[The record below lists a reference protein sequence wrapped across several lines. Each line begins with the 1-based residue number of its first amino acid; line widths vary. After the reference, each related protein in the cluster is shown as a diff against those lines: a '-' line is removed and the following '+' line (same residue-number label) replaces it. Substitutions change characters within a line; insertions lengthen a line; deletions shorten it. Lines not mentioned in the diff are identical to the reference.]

1 MDMNALLEELS
12 ALLQKIN
19 SGTASLGELE
29 AFAAATGQLNERAI
43 ILKYK
48 AYEAKVYGQ
57 PVDKVV
63 ETAPETPTPVA
74 EPELLVAND
83 VLPEVEVVQTEV
95 EEEASDISFDLFSM
109 TEEETEETST
119 QQEETEEELAVEE
132 EIIAAESVQEEAE
145 MEVEFTTA
153 HEMEDE
159 EEVSLFAQAAAVTE
173 DPIEP
178 TISQD
183 MPTEEVAVIEEEKV
197 EETIME
203 PVIETRTEPIVEPTP
218 APTPSSFSGNEHP
231 ILKKALIND
240 GSLQSRMLNVRIES
254 LKGAFGLNERMQI
267 VQSLFGG
274 SNELYLQVIEQLDNC
289 GSKAEARSIV
299 SDLANRYTWK
309 EDNEL
314 AIEFVQKVERR
325 HA

>member
-57 PVDKVV
+57 PVEKVV
-63 ETAPETPTPVA
+63 ETAPEKPTPVA

-109 TEEETEETST
+109 TEEEIEETST
-119 QQEETEEELAVEE
+119 KQEETEEELAVEE

-178 TISQD
+178 AISQD
-183 MPTEEVAVIEEEKV
+183 MPTEKVAVIEEEKV

-203 PVIETRTEPIVEPTP
+203 TPIEPIVEPTP
-218 APTPSSFSGNEHP
+218 APTPSSFSGSEHP

>member
-48 AYEAKVYGQ
+48 AYEAKVYGL
-57 PVDKVV
+57 PVEKVV
-63 ETAPETPTPVA
+63 ETTPETPTPVA

-83 VLPEVEVVQTEV
+83 VLPVVEVVHTEV
-95 EEEASDISFDLFSM
+95 EEEPSDISFDLFSM

-178 TISQD
+178 AISQD

-203 PVIETRTEPIVEPTP
+203 TPIEPIVEPTP